1 MTLSKNYTPSEVE
14 NKLYKFWEESDFFK
28 GKVNS
33 EKEPYSIVI
42 PPPNVTGMLTM
53 GHILNNT
60 IQDILIRYHRM
71 KGFEACWVPGT
82 DHASI
87 ATEAKVT
94 KMLKDDGIDKFEI
107 GREKFLEHAQDWKEK
122 YGGII
127 IKQLRSLGASC
138 DWERERFTM
147 DDEYYKSVIN
157 TFVDLY
163 NEGKIYKGLR
173 MVNWCP
179 VSKSAIS
186 DEEVIFQEVQGKLWH
201 FKYPLKDS
209 NEFVTVATTRPETM
223 LGDTAVAVNPEDER
237 YKNIVGKKV
246 ILPIVGREIEVIADD
261 YVQMEFGT
269 GVVKITPAHDINDNE
284 IGQRHNLEFIN
295 ILNEDAS
302 LNRNV
307 PEEFIGLDRYE
318 ARKLV
323 VKKFEELELLEK
335 VEDYTNKVGYSER
348 GNVPIEPFM
357 SEQWFMKM
365 SELAKPAIEAVK
377 KGEVKFY
384 PQHWEK
390 TYFHWMENIKDWC
403 ISRQLWWG
411 HRIPVWTCEETG
423 EQKAFKSNPNENPE
437 TKGTWKQDEDV
448 LDTWASSWLWSYAVW
463 DTEEERKYFH
473 PTNSLVTGPD
483 IIFFW
488 VARMIIA
495 SKHFLN
501 EIPFENVYFTGII
514 RDEKGRKMSKSLG
527 NSPNPLDVIDEYGA
541 DALRFTVTRLSPLGQ
556 DILYSNDKCELGKN
570 FANKIWNAARFL
582 LMHKDRIGES
592 VDFSSVKITQL
603 EDKWI
608 LSRLESTI
616 KNVEDAIKE
625 FKFVD
630 GVRSCYE
637 FIWNDFCDW
646 YVEMIKIRLYD
657 EENLQ
662 NAKEA
667 LAVAIEVFDSAM
679 RILHPFMPFI
689 TEEIWQNIRP
699 RKEGESITVAEFPTF
714 KDDLIEAKVETE
726 MEEFKNV
733 ITAVRTIRGEYKIAP
748 SKNVDVI
755 LKTDSTSLK
764 ENKTFLKSLAK
775 IGNLTLDSNVTK
787 PRHSASKFA
796 QNIEVFVLLEGLI
809 DFEQEKEKI
818 QKEIDRLSSQ
828 LKGVEKKLA
837 NEKFVNSAPAKVVEN
852 ERNKLSDWTQ
862 KVEKLK
868 ENLVA
873 LD

>member
-1 MTLSKNYTPSEVE
+1 MTLAKNYSPSEVE
-14 NKLYKFWEESDFFK
+14 NKLYKFWEESGFFK
-28 GKVNS
+28 GKINPD
-33 EKEPYSIVI
+33 KEPYSIVI

-71 KGFEACWVPGT
+71 KGFETCWVPGT

-94 KMLKDDGIDKFEI
+94 KMLKDEGIDKFEI
-107 GREKFLEHAQDWKEK
+107 GREKFLEYAQEWKEK

-147 DDEYYKSVIN
+147 DDAYYKSVID

-209 NEFVTVATTRPETM
+209 NKFVTVATTRPETM
-223 LGDTAVAVNPEDER
+223 LGDTAVAVNPDDER
-237 YKNIVGKKV
+237 YKDIVGKKV
-246 ILPIVGREIEVIADD
+246 ILPIVGREVEVIADD
-261 YVQMEFGT
+261 YVKSEFGT
-269 GVVKITPAHDINDNE
+269 GVVKITPAHDVNDNE

-295 ILNEDAS
+295 IFNEDAS

-323 VKKFEELELLEK
+323 VKKFEELGLLDK
-335 VEDYTNKVGYSER
+335 IEDYTNKVGYSER

-365 SELAKPAIEAVK
+365 DELAKPAIEAVR

-411 HRIPVWTCEETG
+411 HRIPVWNCEETG
-423 EQKAFKSNPNENPE
+423 EQKAFKFNPNENPKIE
-437 TKGTWKQDEDV
+437 GTWKQDEDV

-463 DTEEERKYFH
+463 ESEEERKYFH
-473 PTNSLVTGPD
+473 PTNSIVTGPD

-495 SKHFLN
+495 SKHFLG

-527 NSPNPLDVIDEYGA
+527 NSPDPLDVIDEFGA

-556 DILYSNDKCELGKN
+556 DIFYSNDKCELGKN

-582 LMHKDRIGES
+582 LLHKERIGETAE
-592 VDFSSVKITQL
+592 FSSLKITNL

-608 LSRLESTI
+608 LSRLESTV
-616 KNVEDAIKE
+616 KNVEEAIKE

-630 GVRSCYE
+630 GVKNCYE

-657 EENLQ
+657 ETNLQ

-699 RKEGESITVAEFPTF
+699 RKKGESITVAEFPTF
-714 KDDLIEAKVETE
+714 KNDLVEAKVETQ

-733 ITAVRTIRGEYKIAP
+733 ITAVRTIRGEYQIPP

-755 LKTDSTSLK
+755 FKTDSASLK
-764 ENKTFLKSLAK
+764 ENETFLKSLAK
-775 IGNLTLDSNVTK
+775 IGNLTLDSHVTK

-818 QKEIDRLSSQ
+818 QKEINRLSSQ
-828 LKGVEKKLA
+828 LRGVEMKLS
-837 NEKFVNSAPAKVVEN
+837 NEKFVNSAPAKVVDN
-852 ERNKLSDWTQ
+852 ERNKLLDWKQ
-862 KVEKLK
+862 KIEKLE
-868 ENLVA
+868 ENLII